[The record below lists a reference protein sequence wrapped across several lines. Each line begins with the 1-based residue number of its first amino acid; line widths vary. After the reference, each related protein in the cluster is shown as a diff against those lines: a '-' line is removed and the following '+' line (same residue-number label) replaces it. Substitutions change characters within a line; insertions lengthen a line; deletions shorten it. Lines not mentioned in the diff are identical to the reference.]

1 MVNCSVYPYS
11 SVLPCN
17 YTKIHNCFIC
27 CADTTREK
35 QAGEVDGEL
44 YYFTTQEQ
52 MLKDIANNQ
61 FIEYGQFDG
70 NYYGTKFDTIRQCI
84 RSGRMCILDISPQVV
99 PTWHWTS

>member
-1 MVNCSVYPYS
+1 M
-11 SVLPCN
+11 
-17 YTKIHNCFIC
+17 
-27 CADTTREK
+27 
-35 QAGEVDGEL
+35 DGDM

-84 RSGRMCILDISPQVV
+84 RSSRMCILDISPQVINALLISLHYSCSFEKENYKDID
-99 PTWHWTS
+99 P

>member
-1 MVNCSVYPYS
+1 M
-11 SVLPCN
+11 
-17 YTKIHNCFIC
+17 
-27 CADTTREK
+27 
-35 QAGEVDGEL
+35 QAGEIDGEK

-84 RSGRMCILDISPQVV
+84 RSGRMCILDISPQVGGR
-99 PTWHWTS
+99 PTTCCWLSLKGRKN